1 MAARGGLRIGVS
13 IVFGVSVHFISKWHY
28 LNPEAK

>member
-1 MAARGGLRIGVS
+1 MAARGAPLVWGQL
-13 IVFGVSVHFISKWHY
+13 FGVSVHFISKWHY